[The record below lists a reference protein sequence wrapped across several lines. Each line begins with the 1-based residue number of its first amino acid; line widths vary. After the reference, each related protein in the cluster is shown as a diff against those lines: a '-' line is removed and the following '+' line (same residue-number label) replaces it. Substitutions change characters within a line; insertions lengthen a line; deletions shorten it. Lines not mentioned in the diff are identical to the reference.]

1 MARER
6 ITHDL
11 SLAGLCIAD
20 LPPLLTPDE
29 LAALLRT
36 SRKAIYAAVERG
48 GIPGVVRRGNRLLF
62 DRERVRRWLE
72 QGRVPEPRRT
82 P

>member
-6 ITHDL
+6 NTDDI
-11 SLAGLCIAD
+11 SLAGRSIAD
-20 LPPLLTPDE
+20 LPPLLTPAE

-48 GIPGVVRRGNRLLF
+48 LVPGVVRRGTRLLF
-62 DRERVRRWLE
+62 DRERIRRWLD